1 MADEL
6 IGIINNLGIP
16 TEAFLVIVILAFLAI
31 GAVIVIVASRPVL
44 DIYPYL
50 QPNARVR
57 ARKGRLFN
65 EKQLSEIIEAD
76 NIEEVTNYLRGFK
89 DYADYVDKYPIEKAL
104 DVQLAE
110 SYNLISRIAPNSV
123 KDTFSLLAKKVDIS
137 NIKSLIAA
145 KEMGLSREET
155 LNFLIPVGNHYE
167 TFEQLADVKTVSDVI
182 NGLDGTEYAT
192 LLEDALPAYNESKM
206 VLPLESA
213 LDKYF
218 LESILSKSAVATDN
232 NSRLLHEFIGTQ
244 VDVANLKLI
253 IRAKNDNL
261 SFDEAGSFLI
271 KSGYQI
277 REWKMKDLLE
287 SDSVSDI
294 VGRLEGTDYHEVLSE
309 SLPEYNEKNSLEVLE
324 KALDDLV
331 YQTAKSLSIQN
342 TLGVGPIISYLT
354 KKENE
359 TKNLKLILRAKR
371 DVNFSIS
378 EIQEMLVWSPL

>member
-324 KALDDLV
+324 KALDNFV

-359 TKNLKLILRAKR
+359 IKNLKLILRAKR
-371 DVNFSIS
+371 DVNFSVS
-378 EIQEMLVWSPL
+378 EIQEMLV

>member
-57 ARKGRLFN
+57 ARKGRLFD

-192 LLEDALPAYNESKM
+192 LLEDALPTYNESKM

-324 KALDDLV
+324 KALDNFV

-359 TKNLKLILRAKR
+359 IKNLKLILRAKR
-371 DVNFSIS
+371 DVNFSVS
-378 EIQEMLVWSPL
+378 EIQEMLV

>member
-110 SYNLISRIAPNSV
+110 SYYLISRIAPNSV

-167 TFEQLADVKTVSDVI
+167 TFEQLADVNTVGDVI

-192 LLEDALPAYNESKM
+192 LLEDALPTYNESKM

-324 KALDDLV
+324 KALDNLV
-331 YQTAKSLSIQN
+331 YETAKSLSIQN

-371 DVNFSIS
+371 DVNFSVS
-378 EIQEMLVWSPL
+378 EIQEMLV

>member
-1 MADEL
+1 MIMADEL

-378 EIQEMLVWSPL
+378 EIQEMLV

>member
-16 TEAFLVIVILAFLAI
+16 TEAFLVIVILAFVAI
-31 GAVIVIVASRPVL
+31 GAIIVIVASRPVL

-104 DVQLAE
+104 DIQLAE
-110 SYNLISRIAPNSV
+110 SYTLISRIAPNSV

-145 KEMGLSREET
+145 KEMGLNREET
-155 LNFLIPVGNHYE
+155 LNFLIPVGNYYE
-167 TFEQLADVKTVSDVI
+167 TFEQLADVKTVNDVI
-182 NGLDGTEYAT
+182 NGLDGTEYGT
-192 LLEDALPAYNESKM
+192 LLEDALPTYNESKM

-287 SDSVSDI
+287 SDSVPDI
-294 VGRLEGTDYHEVLSE
+294 IARLEGTNYHEVLSE
-309 SLPEYNEKNSLEVLE
+309 ALPEYNEKNSLEVIE
-324 KALDDLV
+324 KALDNLI
-331 YQTAKSLSIQN
+331 YQNAKSLSIQN

-359 TKNLKLILRAKR
+359 TKNLKLIVRAKR
-371 DVNFSIS
+371 DVNFSVS
-378 EIQEMLVWSPL
+378 EIQEMLV

>member
-16 TEAFLVIVILAFLAI
+16 TEAFLVIVILAFVAI

-44 DIYPYL
+44 DIYPFL

-57 ARKGRLFN
+57 ARKGRLFD

-167 TFEQLADVKTVSDVI
+167 TFEQLADVKTVSDVV

-261 SFDEAGSFLI
+261 SFDEAGAFLI

-324 KALDDLV
+324 KALDNFV

-359 TKNLKLILRAKR
+359 IKNLKLILRAKR
-371 DVNFSIS
+371 DVNFSVS
-378 EIQEMLVWSPL
+378 EIQEMLV

>member
-16 TEAFLVIVILAFLAI
+16 TEAFLVIVILAFVAI

-44 DIYPYL
+44 DIYPFL

-57 ARKGRLFN
+57 ARKGRLFD

-167 TFEQLADVKTVSDVI
+167 TFEQLADVKTVSDVV

-324 KALDDLV
+324 KALDNFV

-359 TKNLKLILRAKR
+359 IKNLKLILRAKR
-371 DVNFSIS
+371 EVNFSVS
-378 EIQEMLVWSPL
+378 EIQEMLV

>member
-331 YQTAKSLSIQN
+331 YQTGKSLSIQN

-378 EIQEMLVWSPL
+378 EIQEMLV

>member
-1 MADEL
+1 
-6 IGIINNLGIP
+6 
-16 TEAFLVIVILAFLAI
+16 
-31 GAVIVIVASRPVL
+31 
-44 DIYPYL
+44 
-50 QPNARVR
+50 
-57 ARKGRLFN
+57 
-65 EKQLSEIIEAD
+65 
-76 NIEEVTNYLRGFK
+76 
-89 DYADYVDKYPIEKAL
+89 
-104 DVQLAE
+104 
-110 SYNLISRIAPNSV
+110 
-123 KDTFSLLAKKVDIS
+123 
-137 NIKSLIAA
+137 
-145 KEMGLSREET
+145 MGLSREET

-167 TFEQLADVKTVSDVI
+167 TFEQLADVKTVSDII

-192 LLEDALPAYNESKM
+192 LLEDALPTYNESKM

-232 NSRLLHEFIGTQ
+232 NSRLLHEFIGAQ

-309 SLPEYNEKNSLEVLE
+309 SLPEYNEK
-324 KALDDLV
+324 K
-331 YQTAKSLSIQN
+331 
-342 TLGVGPIISYLT
+342 
-354 KKENE
+354 
-359 TKNLKLILRAKR
+359 
-371 DVNFSIS
+371 FSRS
-378 EIQEMLVWSPL
+378 S

>member
-167 TFEQLADVKTVSDVI
+167 TFEQLADVKTVSDII

-192 LLEDALPAYNESKM
+192 LLEDALPTYNESKM

-232 NSRLLHEFIGTQ
+232 NSRLLHEFIGAQ

-324 KALDDLV
+324 KALDNFV
-331 YQTAKSLSIQN
+331 YETAKSLSIQN

-359 TKNLKLILRAKR
+359 IKNLKLILRAKR
-371 DVNFSIS
+371 EVNFSVS
-378 EIQEMLVWSPL
+378 EIQEMLV